1 MERDVCRPQEN
12 SEKTNTV
19 SLQPLV
25 ADHATIPHMKAMNFP
40 FHIRYSSLIW
50 YMKLQSDR
58 LYCTV
63 LGMGRNRG
71 ASASRPTNWLFLRVW
86 MADIPHLK
94 EGTQGYLLILK
105 SGL

>member
-1 MERDVCRPQEN
+1 MGRDVGRPQEN

-58 LYCTV
+58 LFCSV
-63 LGMGRNRG
+63 LGMGRYRG
-71 ASASRPTNWLFLRVW
+71 ASAYQPTIWLFLRVW
-86 MADIPHLK
+86 RAIIPHIK
-94 EGTQGYLLILK
+94 EGNQGYLLI
-105 SGL
+105 